1 MTNGYVTPDPVAWE
15 QARRE
20 FEEAVAAVERIGK
33 RGRGIIAALDRFGAA
48 QQALLALPAPDL
60 GAVIYKLERC
70 IWQEDEIWDEHDD
83 FSTGRRT
90 VIGDLRRFQVEHA
103 SE

>member
-1 MTNGYVTPDPVAWE
+1 MTHGYVTPDPAAWE
-15 QARRE
+15 RARME
-20 FEEAVAAVERIGK
+20 FEGALVAVERVGK

-60 GAVIYKLERC
+60 EAVIYKLEHC
-70 IWQEDEIWDEHDD
+70 IWEEDELHDEHDD

-90 VIGDLRRFQVEHA
+90 VIGDLRRIQFEHA
-103 SE
+103 AE